1 MIGLKRGRVQLVPYN
16 PKWKENFAK
25 EKKHLQKALG
35 DLVISIEHVGS
46 TAVPGVF
53 AKPVID
59 IAIIVKSIKS
69 PDNLIE
75 IFEDLGYEYTKDNNV
90 SGRLFFTKGPENK
103 RTHYI
108 HVVKL
113 KGKEWKNLILFRDY
127 LLKSKVVARQYNEL
141 KNKLAKSYALDRK
154 SYTSG
159 KDKFIK
165 NVIKKAQ
172 NLIQNIQT

>member
-1 MIGLKRGRVQLVPYN
+1 MIGLKRGTVKLAPYN
-16 PKWKENFAK
+16 PKWKENFGK
-25 EKKHLQKALG
+25 EKQRLQKSLG
-35 DLVISIEHVGS
+35 DLVIGIEHVGS
-46 TAVPGVF
+46 TAIPGMF

-69 PDNLIE
+69 HSQLIKILE
-75 IFEDLGYEYTKDNNV
+75 RLGYEYKRDDDV
-90 SGRLFFTKGPENK
+90 PGRLFFTKGPENK

-113 KGKEWKNLILFRDY
+113 KSKQRKNLILFRDY
-127 LLKSKVVARQYNEL
+127 LLKSKEAVCQYNEL
-141 KNKLAKSYALDRK
+141 KKKLAKIYAQDRK

-165 NVIKKAQ
+165 T
-172 NLIQNIQT
+172 LIQNIQA